1 MTDRE
6 DLVKILDEYDPE
18 GGTFPGQDE
27 DLETF
32 WGAQADAILGSAWLR
47 KVKAD
52 TLREAL
58 AQGPKKYYDLDLYGH
73 MGAAVP
79 VEWLEDE
86 AARIEGGKDD

>member
-32 WGAQADAILGSAWLR
+32 WGAQADAILGSDWLR
-47 KVKAD
+47 KVKA
-52 TLREAL
+52 EAW
-58 AQGPKKYYDLDLYGH
+58 GEGH
-73 MGAAVP
+73 KRGIGSYSDVVP
-79 VEWLEDE
+79 LNPYL
-86 AARIEGGKDD
+86 

>member
-18 GGTFPGQDE
+18 GGTSPGQEE

-32 WGAQADAILGSAWLR
+32 WGAQADAILGSDWLR

-52 TLREAL
+52 TLRDFA
-58 AQGPKKYYDLDLYGH
+58 KTLDTYSGTVLNADS
-73 MGAAVP
+73 AANM
-79 VEWLEDE
+79 
-86 AARIEGGKDD
+86 ARVTANSIEGVSR